1 MDAQARKRIV
11 CTCVSLFLIP
21 ALLAACGGTNAA
33 PTYYLPPTP
42 AFSPVPPAAVQATSL
57 ALVSGPTPTTSCT
70 NSLLFLQDLTIPD
83 NSVVAPGSSLDKQ
96 WQVQNNGSC
105 NWDARYRLR
114 FIGGDMLGA
123 PAEQA
128 LFPARSGTQLVI
140 RMLFTAPNAPGNY
153 FSEWQAYDPQG
164 ASFGDTFFIKITV
177 SP

>member
-42 AFSPVPPAAVQATSL
+42 ATSPVPPALVQATTL
-57 ALVSGPTPTTSCT
+57 ALASGPTPTTACT

-83 NSVVAPGSSLDKQ
+83 NSVVAPGSNLDKQ

-105 NWDARYRLR
+105 NWDSRYRLR
-114 FIGGDMLGA
+114 FIGGDTLGA
-123 PAEQA
+123 PREQA

-140 RMLFTAPNAPGNY
+140 RMLFIAPNAPGNY
-153 FSEWQAYDPQG
+153 FSEWRAYDPQD